1 MKLPIKK
8 QYFDEIKKGLKI
20 IEYRDAHISF
30 IPEDD
35 TDNCPFCNGSGKKN
49 TPNNNEFKKDVDN
62 VMLISRKFLDREMQ
76 PMFDDKQIIAFK
88 LR

>member
-8 QYFDEIKKGLKI
+8 QYFDEIRKGLKI
-20 IEYRDAHISF
+20 IEYRDAHITF
-30 IPEDD
+30 VCEETQEEIRKE
-35 TDNCPFCNGSGKKN
+35 
-49 TPNNNEFKKDVDN
+49 VDN
-62 VMLISRKFLDREMQ
+62 VMLISRKFLDREIQ